1 MIVVENAVT
10 LAHPAAR
17 VVDALL
23 QVEHV
28 VDCLPGARLIGAV
41 DDRHALGQVSLNLGD
56 ATMTFRGSLHILGE
70 DPTVGSVTFRAK
82 GRELRGEGDVEA
94 TIEVRL
100 KEADGTTLL
109 SLHSEGGATGRLRFL
124 REAVV
129 IAGVREVLSAF
140 GSSFDAF
147 LSEEAS
153 ALTAISETRSSPSD
167 ERRGERTEMHGPPLD
182 GVGTGGITD
191 RIAAATQKRV
201 GQPEATDVH
210 AVQSRLPQPLTM
222 AQRVAEQVERRPWLI
237 PAAAVTAIVVALGV
251 RRRR

>member
-1 MIVVENAVT
+1 VIVVENAVT

-129 IAGVREVLSAF
+129 ITGVREVLSAF

-167 ERRGERTEMHGPPLD
+167 ERRGE
-182 GVGTGGITD
+182 TGGITD

-201 GQPEATDVH
+201 GQPEATDVP

-222 AQRVAEQVERRPWLI
+222 AQRVAKQVERRPWLI